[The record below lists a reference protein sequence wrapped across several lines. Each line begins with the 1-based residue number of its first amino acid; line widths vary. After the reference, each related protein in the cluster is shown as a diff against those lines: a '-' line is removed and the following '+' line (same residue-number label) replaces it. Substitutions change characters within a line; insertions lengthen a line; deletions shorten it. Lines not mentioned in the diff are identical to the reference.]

1 MEEDIKFVDIDV
13 EIDWIVERTGLDRDI
28 VLKVM
33 DADYDY
39 LVESGIISTEV
50 LTEE

>member
-1 MEEDIKFVDIDV
+1 MEEDIKFVDTDV

-39 LVESGIISTEV
+39 LVENGII